1 MKKLQ
6 TPTSEFQTS
15 SKPQVPICEALLN
28 RMFHT
33 RTEPLI
39 NTGALAR
46 WRDAITGG
54 ELFQQFAG
62 IRRKPLKPRK
72 LSGLKR
78 LRSRGMRLHR
88 AKAPVLTKIGLN
100 GCDLS
105 GPRPIWSLDL
115 DVSLELGAWR
125 FVFRIPS
132 RL

>member
-62 IRRKPLKPRK
+62 IRRKPLK
-72 LSGLKR
+72 R
-78 LRSRGMRLHR
+78 LRSRGMWLHR
-88 AKAPVLTKIGLN
+88 AKAPVLTKTGLN

-105 GPRPIWSLDL
+105 GPRPIWSLEL